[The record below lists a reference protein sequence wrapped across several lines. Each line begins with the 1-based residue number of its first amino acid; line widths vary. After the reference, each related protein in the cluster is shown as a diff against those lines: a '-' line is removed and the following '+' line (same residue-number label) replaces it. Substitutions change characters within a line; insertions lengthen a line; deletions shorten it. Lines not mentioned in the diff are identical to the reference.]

1 MKELQF
7 KSFDKFT
14 ETTKSFIDKAIVTLD
29 DAKAAGTQ
37 LVKNLGFEEKEVTA
51 WAKHGGAYFKVD
63 NAREQLTPGFYVA
76 TLTMAGPAFIPFSVS
91 NDQILELPDQK
102 TSTIVEKGNEFWTL
116 EETFAK
122 LDFLHKRGIL
132 LDGQVGTGKSVI
144 AFKLGRNLIQQHAGV
159 VLYPTSPYA
168 AAYCSADFREV
179 QPSTKLMCAIED
191 IDEVCYG
198 YGEKMITAFLDG
210 EFQVNNILTIA
221 TTNNIK
227 ALSKRLT
234 ARPSRFDVKET
245 IGVMSK
251 EARKSFLD
259 QKATTLTEEQKI
271 LWVEKTDDFTVPA
284 LKELCILVLAYCY
297 PLDESVDRIRK
308 DFVSS
313 VPDV

>member
-1 MKELQF
+1 MRKLEF
-7 KSFDKFT
+7 KSFDSFT
-14 ETTKSFIDKAIVTLD
+14 SSAKSYTDKTINTID

-37 LVKNLGFEEKEVTA
+37 LIKNLGFQEKEVTA
-51 WAKHGGAYFKVD
+51 WAKHGGAYYKVD

-76 TLTMAGPAFIPFSVS
+76 TLTMAGPAFIPFSVA

-102 TSTIVEKGNEFWTL
+102 TSLIVDKGNEFWEL

-122 LDFLHKRGIL
+122 LNFLHKRGIL

-144 AFKLGRNLIQQHAGV
+144 AFKLGRNLIQKHAGV
-159 VLYPTSPYA
+159 ILYPTNPYA
-168 AAYCSADFREV
+168 LAYCAADFREV
-179 QPSTKLMCAIED
+179 QPSTKLMCTIED

-198 YGEKMITAFLDG
+198 YGEKMITSFLDG
-210 EFQVNNILTIA
+210 EFQVNNILSIA

-227 ALSKRLT
+227 GLTKRLT

-259 QKATTLTEEQKI
+259 QKATTLTEEQKV
-271 LWVEKTDDFTVPA
+271 LWVEKTDDFTIPA
-284 LKELCILVLAYCY
+284 LKELMILVLAYCY
-297 PLDESVDRIRK
+297 PLEDSIANIRK
-308 DFVSS
+308 HFVSNT
-313 VPDV
+313 PDV